1 MLHRMSSRIGIGFF
15 LLSGILFLF
24 IFGGCKK
31 QQGSE
36 GLNQAENI
44 EQKVDQLLTKMS
56 LAEKIGQMTN
66 VDHSFL
72 KDPKDITKYY
82 IGSLQS
88 SGDSKLDP
96 TQPKDWAHMLDS
108 LQAYALN
115 TPLKI
120 PLIYGID
127 AVHGNSNIYGATIF
141 PHNVGLGATRD
152 TALIRKIGHA
162 TAVEVAGTGINWA
175 FAPCITVPQDIRW
188 GRTYEGFGEMPGLV
202 SEMGYAEIEGLQGKV
217 LGQDNT
223 SIVACAKHFVGDGG
237 TTGGLNEGNTQV
249 SEKVLR
255 DIHLKPYYDALKAGV
270 GSIMVSYSSWNG
282 TKMHENKYLLTTVLK
297 GQMGFKGFLVSD
309 YAAVDQLGPD
319 YKEDIKKAI
328 NAGLDMVIV
337 PDKYVTFI
345 NDLTQLVNDKEVPM
359 SRIDDAV
366 RRILRVKFQ
375 AKLFQHPYTDKALT
389 AQVGSKAHRE
399 LARQAV
405 RESMVLLK
413 NKNNVLPISKDIKH
427 LYVTGSDADNIGY
440 QCGGWTITWQGGSGN
455 TTIGTTILQGIKDAV
470 SSSTKVT
477 YSAAGKKAK
486 GSDFA
491 IVVVGEKP
499 YAEGHGDSKDLHLSQ
514 EDLNTIANV
523 RKSGVPY
530 VVVLIS
536 GRPMI
541 VTNVIEQAPA
551 FIAAWLPGSE
561 GEGVADVLF
570 GDYAP
575 TGKLPHTWPKSMDQ
589 IPINRNDSTN
599 YNPLF
604 TYGYGLTYKQ

>member
-1 MLHRMSSRIGIGFF
+1 
-15 LLSGILFLF
+15 
-24 IFGGCKK
+24 
-31 QQGSE
+31 
-36 GLNQAENI
+36 
-44 EQKVDQLLTKMS
+44 
-56 LAEKIGQMTN
+56 
-66 VDHSFL
+66 
-72 KDPKDITKYY
+72 
-82 IGSLQS
+82 QS
-88 SGDSKLDP
+88 
-96 TQPKDWAHMLDS
+96 
-108 LQAYALN
+108 YALK

-127 AVHGNSNIYGATIF
+127 AVHGNNNIYGATIF
-141 PHNVGLGATRD
+141 PHNIGLGATRD
-152 TALIRKIGHA
+152 TALVRKIGHA
-162 TAVEVAGTGINWA
+162 TAVEVAGTGIDWA
-175 FAPCITVPQDIRW
+175 FAPCIAVPQDERW

-202 SEMGYAEIEGLQGKV
+202 SEMGYAEIEGLQGNV
-217 LGQDNT
+217 LGGNNT
-223 SIVACAKHFVGDGG
+223 SVLACAKHFVGDGG
-237 TTGGLNEGNTQV
+237 TTGGVNEGNTQV

-255 DIHLKPYYDALKAGV
+255 EIHLKPYEDAIKAGV

-282 TKMHENKYLLTTVLK
+282 QKMHGNKYLLTTVLK

-309 YAAVDQLGPD
+309 WAAINQLGPD
-319 YKEDIKKAI
+319 YKEDIKKSI
-328 NAGLDMVIV
+328 NAGLDMIMV
-337 PDKYVTFI
+337 PDKYVEFI
-345 NDLTQLVNDKEVPM
+345 NDLTQLVKDNEVPM
-359 SRIDDAV
+359 SRINDAV

-375 AKLFQHPYTDKALT
+375 MKLFQHPYTDKSLT
-389 AQVGSKAHRE
+389 AQIGSDAHRE

-413 NKNNVLPISKDIKH
+413 NKNNVLPISKNIKK
-427 LYVTGSDADNIGY
+427 LFVAGSHADNLGY

-455 TTIGTTILQGIKDAV
+455 TTKGTTMLQGIRNEV

-477 YSAAGKKAK
+477 YSKDGTGVK

-491 IVVVGEKP
+491 VVVVGEKP
-499 YAEGHGDSKDLHLSQ
+499 YAEGQGDRKDLHLSQ
-514 EDLNTIANV
+514 EDLNTIENV

-541 VTNVIEQAPA
+541 VTNVIDQAPA

-575 TGKLPHTWPKSMDQ
+575 TGKLPASWPKSMSQ
-589 IPINRNDSTN
+589 IPINKSDTAN

-604 TYGYGLTYKQ
+604 PYGYGLTYQQ

>member
-24 IFGGCKK
+24 MFGGCEK

-44 EQKVDQLLTKMS
+44 EQKVDQLLSKMS

-72 KDPKDITKYY
+72 KDPEDITKYY

-96 TQPKDWAHMLDS
+96 THPKDWAHMLDS

-175 FAPCITVPQDIRW
+175 FAPCITVPQNIRW
-188 GRTYEGFGEMPGLV
+188 GRTYEGFGEPGLV
-202 SEMGYAEIEGLQGKV
+202 SEMGYAEIEGLQGKTR
-217 LGQDNT
+217 GEDNT
-223 SIVACAKHFVGDGG
+223 PIVACAKHFVGDGG
-237 TTGGLNEGNTQV
+237 TTDGFTEGNTQV

-413 NKNNVLPISKDIKH
+413 NKNNALPISKDIKH

-470 SSSTKVT
+470 SPSTNVT
-477 YSAAGKKAK
+477 YSADGKKAK

-575 TGKLPHTWPKSMDQ
+575 TGKLPYTWPKSMDQ
-589 IPINRNDSTN
+589 IPINRNDTTN
-599 YNPLF
+599 YDPLF
-604 TYGYGLTYKQ
+604 PYGYGLTY